1 MLFNSEY
8 LQCDEK
14 LSGDIVLPDGLIK
27 ENENY
32 TIYLGKMKSKGFG
45 KAVITFGKYESKK
58 SDIKERVL
66 KLQKQAN
73 EKILTFDLQS
83 DLILPF
89 NTVYNVGEQFKVLVG
104 IDELKFREDKS
115 YINTGKLGGYNI
127 INNIRKVDELVITMG
142 SVLTYEIEDF
152 NRVLPKLEKIEEKG
166 LGLRKNEGFGRI
178 IISGKRGEK

>member
-14 LSGDIVLPDGLIK
+14 LTGDIVLPEGLIE
-27 ENENY
+27 ENKNY

-45 KAVITFGKYESKK
+45 KAVINLVNMRNKK
-58 SDIKERVL
+58 SDIKERVV

-89 NTVYNVGEQFKVLVG
+89 NTIYNVGEQFKVLVG
-104 IDELKFREDKS
+104 ISDLKFIENKS

-127 INNIRKVDELVITMG
+127 INNIRKVDELVITRG
-142 SVLTYEIEDF
+142 SVLTYEIDDF
-152 NRVLPKLEKIEEKG
+152 NRILPKLEEI
-166 LGLRKNEGFGRI
+166 
-178 IISGKRGEK
+178 RGERAWT